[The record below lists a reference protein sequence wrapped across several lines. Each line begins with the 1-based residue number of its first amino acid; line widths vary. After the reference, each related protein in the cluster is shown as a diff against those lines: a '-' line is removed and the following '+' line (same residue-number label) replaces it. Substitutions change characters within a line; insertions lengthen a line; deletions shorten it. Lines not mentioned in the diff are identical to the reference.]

1 MSLNY
6 SMLIQ
11 WSDEDQLFIV
21 SLPEFGPY
29 CHTHGSTY
37 EEAAK
42 MGQECLESLIDAYQA
57 WGKPLPEPV
66 KFAGSDAEENPCEA
80 VPGSVP

>member
-1 MSLNY
+1 MSPNY
-6 SMLIQ
+6 SMIIQ
-11 WSDEDQLFIV
+11 WSDEDQVFVV

-42 MGQECLESLIDAYQA
+42 MGQECLESVIDAYQA
-57 WGKPLPEPV
+57 WGKQLPEPV
-66 KFAGSDAEENPCEA
+66 KFQGIDSGVSKAL
-80 VPGSVP
+80 

>member
-1 MSLNY
+1 MNPNY
-6 SMLIQ
+6 SMIIQ
-11 WSDEDQLFIV
+11 WSDEDQVFVV

-42 MGQECLESLIDAYQA
+42 MGTECLECLIESYHAR
-57 WGKPLPEPV
+57 GEKLPEPE
-66 KFAGSDAEENPCEA
+66 KFVG
-80 VPGSVP
+80 